1 MQRPNAQSVR
11 PLAETFAHIA
21 AARGDHPAVVGP
33 REAVSY
39 AALQRSVVS
48 LSGGLV
54 SRGLEGAVIAM
65 LLPSDLAY
73 VATMLSILDRRGVF
87 APMDAAWPEARLR
100 SALEMTRPAAL
111 VVTPEQAERVSGLV
125 ATLGSPCELLVVEGR
140 AAEGFR
146 FNTVRAAPEVP
157 QRHNDLTAPWTE
169 DSLYLVYTSGST
181 GTPNAVEG
189 SHLSLAVFIE
199 WQART
204 FEVGP
209 ECRVSQ
215 LAPTTFDVSLRDFF
229 LPLCTGGTLYIPA
242 AGTRYHP
249 ILFPRWVAEH
259 RINLMH
265 SVPSVFKLA
274 SEVSWTNAKL
284 KGSFDSLRKLFLSGE
299 RLYVEDARQLQAHLS
314 PDAQLINFYGPSECT
329 LIKTCFVVPRDCS
342 GLEGDVVPLGRPIEG
357 CEVRLDGGPDAQ
369 SGELVLES
377 EFLAKGYYRNPE
389 LTAAKFSRVARPDAP
404 RLRAYRTGDL
414 GYRDGQGLLHFTGR
428 KDHQIKVN
436 GNRVELGEVEH
447 CLRRMPGVSGA
458 VVVASDSRQG
468 ADPILSCVYA
478 SDGDLAEDQVR
489 AHLLQHLP
497 KYMVP
502 TNVRRMGEL
511 PLLTNGKVDRKQIAS
526 LF

>member
-1 MQRPNAQSVR
+1 MQRPNAPSVR

-21 AARGDHPAVVGP
+21 MTRGEHPAVVGP
-33 REAVSY
+33 REALSY
-39 AALQRSVVS
+39 AALQRSVAS

-65 LLPSDLAY
+65 LLPGDLAY
-73 VATMLSILDRRGVF
+73 VATMLAITDRRGVF

-100 SALEMTRPAAL
+100 SALELTRPAAL
-111 VVTPEQAERVSGLV
+111 VVTPEQVERVSAFV
-125 ATLGSPCELLVVEGR
+125 ECELLVVEGR
-140 AAEGFR
+140 TADGLCLRTVKSAAAR
-146 FNTVRAAPEVP
+146 PTP
-157 QRHNDLTAPWTE
+157 HNDLTKPWTE

-299 RLYVEDARQLQAHLS
+299 RLYVEDARHLQANLS

-329 LIKTCFVVPRDCS
+329 LIKTCFVVPRDLRS
-342 GLEGDVVPLGRPIEG
+342 LEGDVVPLGRPIEG
-357 CEVRLDGGPDAQ
+357 CEVQLEGGPDER

-389 LTAAKFSRVARPDAP
+389 LTEAKFSSRARPDAP

-414 GYRDGQGLLHFTGR
+414 GTRDDQGLLHFVGR

-447 CLRRMPGVSGA
+447 CLRRMPGVSNA
-458 VVVASDSRQG
+458 VVVASDARQG
-468 ADPILSCVYA
+468 ADPTLSCVYA
-478 SDGDLAEDQVR
+478 GEGDLTEDQVR

-502 TNVRRMGEL
+502 TNVRRLGEL